1 MAKLE
6 RMRAHQDLIDFGNRI
21 LNEARTELYIHL
33 RFMAR
38 ALDSLGYT
46 MDLATQS
53 MGTDARTIHYN
64 PNFVFALFLE
74 SPQKLDRLYLHI
86 LLHCIFRHMFSSDQ
100 YEDQALWDLAAD
112 IQVESVLDSMDYDII
127 NRPAY
132 PFREEWYER
141 LRAECRV
148 LSAERIYHYFHLN
161 KPDLD
166 TLQMLTLEF
175 HKCDHQF
182 WKRMEDPAGGGQ
194 PEIPEDILNDTQTPP
209 DANAGAP
216 DADGSDAT
224 DPENPENPAVASDT
238 QTPPAANA
246 GAPDAKCS
254 DATDSENPD
263 HPAAAS
269 NASDARTPDSPPAAK
284 PDPDTPPK
292 NGTGALAQVDEA
304 ALDEQWKDTAERLQT
319 ELTTFGAEASDK
331 TGSLAWVLAAQY
343 RQETDFRDFL
353 EKLTVLREVTH
364 VDPDSFDY
372 GYYNYGMEVYGNMPL
387 IEENEFREE
396 RRISDFVIAIDTS
409 ASTEQGQ
416 VQRFLDETA
425 AILRRRTNFFQRIR
439 VHLILCDDR
448 VQEDI
453 VLTKPEEIE
462 DYAAHFEMKGGYGT
476 DFRPVFQYVEKLRTQ
491 GALPELRGLMYFTDG
506 HGPYPTKPTD
516 YQTAF
521 VYDPWADID
530 DQSAPDWA
538 LKLYLKDSD
547 TPARS
552 HTEA

>member
-166 TLQMLTLEF
+166 TLQQLTLEF

-182 WKRMEDPAGGGQ
+182 WKRMEDQKGGGQ
-194 PEIPEDILNDTQTPP
+194 PEIPEDLLDDTRTPP
-209 DANAGAP
+209 DANAGDPDAEGSDATDTENPENPAAASDASTPPGANAGDP

-224 DPENPENPAVASDT
+224 DTENS
-238 QTPPAANA
+238 
-246 GAPDAKCS
+246 
-254 DATDSENPD
+254 D

-269 NASDARTPDSPPAAK
+269 NASDAGNLDNRPVAG

-292 NGTGALAQVDEA
+292 NGTGALARVDEA

-319 ELTTFGAEASDK
+319 ELTTFGAEASDE

-396 RRISDFVIAIDTS
+396 RRISDLVIAIDTS
-409 ASTEQGQ
+409 ASTGQGQ

-476 DFRPVFQYVEKLRTQ
+476 DFRPVFQYVEELRAQ

-521 VYDPWADID
+521 VFDPWADID
-530 DQSAPDWA
+530 DQSAPDWS
-538 LKLYLKDSD
+538 LKLYLKDS
-547 TPARS
+547 A
-552 HTEA
+552 HM

>member
-166 TLQMLTLEF
+166 TLQQLTLEF

-182 WKRMEDPAGGGQ
+182 WKRMEDQKGGGQ
-194 PEIPEDILNDTQTPP
+194 PEIPEDLLDDASTPPGAPQPPSP
-209 DANAGAP
+209 DANAGDQDADASGGP
-216 DADGSDAT
+216 DA
-224 DPENPENPAVASDT
+224 
-238 QTPPAANA
+238 Q
-246 GAPDAKCS
+246 
-254 DATDSENPD
+254 NPD
-263 HPAAAS
+263 HPAAPS
-269 NASDARTPDSPPAAK
+269 NAPDAGNPDTPSAAG

-292 NGTGALAQVDEA
+292 NGTGALARVDEA

-319 ELTTFGAEASDK
+319 ELTTFGAEASDE

-396 RRISDFVIAIDTS
+396 RRISALVIAIDTS

-416 VQRFLDETA
+416 VQRFLNETA
-425 AILRRRTNFFQRIR
+425 AILRRRTNFFRRIR

-476 DFRPVFQYVEKLRTQ
+476 DFRPVFQYVEELRAQ

-521 VYDPWADID
+521 VFDPWADID
-530 DQSAPDWA
+530 DQAAPDWA
-538 LKLYLKDSD
+538 LKLYLKDTD
-547 TPARS
+547 TRKA
-552 HTEA
+552 

>member
-132 PFREEWYER
+132 PLREEWYER
-141 LRAECRV
+141 LRTECRV

-194 PEIPEDILNDTQTPP
+194 PEIPEDLLNDTQTPP
-209 DANAGAP
+209 D
-216 DADGSDAT
+216 
-224 DPENPENPAVASDT
+224 
-238 QTPPAANA
+238 
-246 GAPDAKCS
+246 
-254 DATDSENPD
+254 
-263 HPAAAS
+263 
-269 NASDARTPDSPPAAK
+269 AK

-319 ELTTFGAEASDK
+319 ELTTFGAEASDE
-331 TGSLAWVLAAQY
+331 TGSLAWVVAAQY

-396 RRISDFVIAIDTS
+396 RRISDLVIAIDTS

>member
-100 YEDQALWDLAAD
+100 YEDPALWDLAAD

-141 LRAECRV
+141 LRAECHV

-166 TLQMLTLEF
+166 TLQQLTLEF

-182 WKRMEDPAGGGQ
+182 WKRMEDQRGGGQ
-194 PEIPEDILNDTQTPP
+194 PEIPDDLLNDASTPLGAPQPPSP
-209 DANAGAP
+209 DANAGDP
-216 DADGSDAT
+216 DADGAA
-224 DPENPENPAVASDT
+224 DPSAD
-238 QTPPAANA
+238 
-246 GAPDAKCS
+246 APDAQ
-254 DATDSENPD
+254 NPD
-263 HPAAAS
+263 HPAAPS
-269 NASDARTPDSPPAAK
+269 NAPDAGTPDTPPAAE
-284 PDPDTPPK
+284 PDPAAPPK
-292 NGTGALAQVDEA
+292 NGTGALARVDEA
-304 ALDEQWKDTAERLQT
+304 ALDEQWKETAERLQT
-319 ELTTFGAEASDK
+319 ELTTFGAEASDE

-396 RRISDFVIAIDTS
+396 RRISDLVIAIDTS

-448 VQEDI
+448 VQQDI

-476 DFRPVFQYVEKLRTQ
+476 DFRPVFQYVEELRAQ

-521 VYDPWADID
+521 VFDPWADID
-530 DQSAPDWA
+530 DQAAPDWA
-538 LKLYLKDSD
+538 LKLYLKD
-547 TPARS
+547 TRKA
-552 HTEA
+552 

>member
-100 YEDQALWDLAAD
+100 YEDPALWDLAAD

-141 LRAECRV
+141 LRSECRV

-166 TLQMLTLEF
+166 TLQQLTLEF

-182 WKRMEDPAGGGQ
+182 WKRMEDGEKNSGDA
-194 PEIPEDILNDTQTPP
+194 PEIPEDLLNDTTTPP
-209 DANAGAP
+209 DA
-216 DADGSDAT
+216 
-224 DPENPENPAVASDT
+224 E
-238 QTPPAANA
+238 
-246 GAPDAKCS
+246 
-254 DATDSENPD
+254 
-263 HPAAAS
+263 
-269 NASDARTPDSPPAAK
+269 
-284 PDPDTPPK
+284 PDPATPPK

-319 ELTTFGAEASDK
+319 ELTTFGAEASDE

-476 DFRPVFQYVEKLRTQ
+476 DFRPVFQYVEELRAQ

-506 HGPYPTKPTD
+506 YGPYPTKPTD

-521 VYDPWADID
+521 VFDPWADID
-530 DQSAPDWA
+530 DQAAPDWA
-538 LKLYLKDSD
+538 LKLYLKD
-547 TPARS
+547 
-552 HTEA
+552 

>member
-21 LNEARTELYIHL
+21 LNEARTELYLHL

-100 YEDQALWDLAAD
+100 YEDPALWDLAAD

-141 LRAECRV
+141 LRAECHV

-166 TLQMLTLEF
+166 TLQQLTLEF

-182 WKRMEDPAGGGQ
+182 WKRMEDQKGGGQ
-194 PEIPEDILNDTQTPP
+194 PEIPEDLLKDASTPPGAPQPSSP

-216 DADGSDAT
+216 DADGSA
-224 DPENPENPAVASDT
+224 DP
-238 QTPPAANA
+238 NA
-246 GAPDAKCS
+246 DAPDAQ
-254 DATDSENPD
+254 DPD
-263 HPAAAS
+263 HPTPPSSAPDATGQVFDDQKNPTAPS
-269 NASDARTPDSPPAAK
+269 NVPDAGNPDTPPVAK
-284 PDPDTPPK
+284 PDPAAPPK
-292 NGTGALAQVDEA
+292 NGTGALARVDES

-319 ELTTFGAEASDK
+319 ELTTFGAEASDE

-396 RRISDFVIAIDTS
+396 RRISDLVIAIDTS

-439 VHLILCDDR
+439 VHLILCDDC

-476 DFRPVFQYVEKLRTQ
+476 DFRPVFRYVEELRAQ

-521 VYDPWADID
+521 VFDPWADID
-530 DQSAPDWA
+530 DQAAPDWA
-538 LKLYLKDSD
+538 LKLYLKD
-547 TPARS
+547 
-552 HTEA
+552 

>member
-166 TLQMLTLEF
+166 TLQQLTLEF

-182 WKRMEDPAGGGQ
+182 WKRMEDQKGGGQ
-194 PEIPEDILNDTQTPP
+194 PEIPEDLMNDTQTPP
-209 DANAGAP
+209 DANAGDP

-224 DPENPENPAVASDT
+224 DTENPENPAAATDA
-238 QTPPAANA
+238 QTPRDANA
-246 GAPDAKCS
+246 GASDADGSADQNADAPDAQ
-254 DATDSENPD
+254 NPD
-263 HPAAAS
+263 HPAAPS
-269 NASDARTPDSPPAAK
+269 NAPDAGNPDTPSAAG

-292 NGTGALAQVDEA
+292 NGTGALARVDEA

-319 ELTTFGAEASDK
+319 ELTTFGAEASDE
-331 TGSLAWVLAAQY
+331 TGSLAWVLAVQY

-396 RRISDFVIAIDTS
+396 RRISALVIAIDTS

-416 VQRFLDETA
+416 VQRFLNETA

-476 DFRPVFQYVEKLRTQ
+476 DFRPVFQYVEELRAQ

-521 VYDPWADID
+521 VFDPWADID
-530 DQSAPDWA
+530 DQAAPDWA
-538 LKLYLKDSD
+538 LKLYLKD
-547 TPARS
+547 
-552 HTEA
+552 

>member
-1 MAKLE
+1 
-6 RMRAHQDLIDFGNRI
+6 
-21 LNEARTELYIHL
+21 
-33 RFMAR
+33 
-38 ALDSLGYT
+38 
-46 MDLATQS
+46 
-53 MGTDARTIHYN
+53 
-64 PNFVFALFLE
+64 
-74 SPQKLDRLYLHI
+74 
-86 LLHCIFRHMFSSDQ
+86 
-100 YEDQALWDLAAD
+100 
-112 IQVESVLDSMDYDII
+112 
-127 NRPAY
+127 
-132 PFREEWYER
+132 
-141 LRAECRV
+141 
-148 LSAERIYHYFHLN
+148 
-161 KPDLD
+161 
-166 TLQMLTLEF
+166 
-175 HKCDHQF
+175 
-182 WKRMEDPAGGGQ
+182 MEDPAGGSQ

-209 DANAGAP
+209 DANAGDP

-224 DPENPENPAVASDT
+224 DTENPENPAAASDT
-238 QTPPAANA
+238 QTPPAAEP
-246 GAPDAKCS
+246 APA
-254 DATDSENPD
+254 
-263 HPAAAS
+263 
-269 NASDARTPDSPPAAK
+269 
-284 PDPDTPPK
+284 TPPK

-319 ELTTFGAEASDK
+319 ELTTFGAEASDE

-396 RRISDFVIAIDTS
+396 RRISDLVIAIDTS

-439 VHLILCDDR
+439 VHLVLCDDR

-476 DFRPVFQYVEKLRTQ
+476 DFRPVFQYVEELRAQ

-521 VYDPWADID
+521 VYDTWADID

-538 LKLYLKDSD
+538 LKLYLKD
-547 TPARS
+547 TAQI
-552 HTEA
+552 

>member
-166 TLQMLTLEF
+166 TLQQLTLEF

-182 WKRMEDPAGGGQ
+182 WKRMEDPAGGSQ
-194 PEIPEDILNDTQTPP
+194 PEIPEDLLDDASTPP
-209 DANAGAP
+209 DANAGDP
-216 DADGSDAT
+216 DVDGSDAT
-224 DPENPENPAVASDT
+224 DP
-238 QTPPAANA
+238 
-246 GAPDAKCS
+246 
-254 DATDSENPD
+254 ENPD

-269 NASDARTPDSPPAAK
+269 NASDAGTPDSPPAAE
-284 PDPDTPPK
+284 PDPATSPK
-292 NGTGALAQVDEA
+292 NGTGALAQVDETV
-304 ALDEQWKDTAERLQT
+304 LDEQWKDTAERLQT
-319 ELTTFGAEASDK
+319 ELTTFGAEASDE

-353 EKLTVLREVTH
+353 KKLTVLREVTH

-396 RRISDFVIAIDTS
+396 RRISDLVIAIDTS

-439 VHLILCDDR
+439 VHLVLCDDR

-476 DFRPVFQYVEKLRTQ
+476 DFRPVFQYVEELRAQ

-521 VYDPWADID
+521 VFDPWADID

-538 LKLYLKDSD
+538 LKLYLKD
-547 TPARS
+547 TA
-552 HTEA
+552 HI

>member
-132 PFREEWYER
+132 PLREEWYER
-141 LRAECRV
+141 LRTECRV

-194 PEIPEDILNDTQTPP
+194 PEIPEDLLNDTQTPP
-209 DANAGAP
+209 D
-216 DADGSDAT
+216 
-224 DPENPENPAVASDT
+224 
-238 QTPPAANA
+238 
-246 GAPDAKCS
+246 
-254 DATDSENPD
+254 
-263 HPAAAS
+263 
-269 NASDARTPDSPPAAK
+269 AK

-292 NGTGALAQVDEA
+292 NGTGALAQVDET

-319 ELTTFGAEASDK
+319 ELTTFGAEASDE
-331 TGSLAWVLAAQY
+331 TGSLAWVVAAQY

-372 GYYNYGMEVYGNMPL
+372 GCYNYGMEVYGNMPL

-396 RRISDFVIAIDTS
+396 HRISDLVIAIDTS

-521 VYDPWADID
+521 VFDPWADID
-530 DQSAPDWA
+530 DQAAPDWA

>member
-1 MAKLE
+1 MAKRE

-21 LNEARTELYIHL
+21 LNESRTELYL
-33 RFMAR
+33 SMRFMGR

-74 SPQKLDRLYLHI
+74 SPQKLNRLYLHI
-86 LLHCIFRHMFSSDQ
+86 LLHCVFRHMFSSDQ
-100 YEDQALWDLAAD
+100 YEDKELWDLAAD

-132 PFREEWYER
+132 PFREEWYAR
-141 LRAECRV
+141 LKAECKV

-166 TLQMLTLEF
+166 TQQMLKMEF

-182 WKRMEDPAGGGQ
+182 WKRMEDGKKEDGEA
-194 PEIPEDILNDTQTPP
+194 PEMPEDLLKDAPSGMTPP
-209 DANAGAP
+209 GTPNP
-216 DADGSDAT
+216 EDADDASSDEQDAQSPENSSENPT
-224 DPENPENPAVASDT
+224 AENPENPANGSSD
-238 QTPPAANA
+238 QTPPAADTASAEPPKSGA
-246 GAPDAKCS
+246 GAL
-254 DATDSENPD
+254 T
-263 HPAAAS
+263 
-269 NASDARTPDSPPAAK
+269 RI
-284 PDPDTPPK
+284 
-292 NGTGALAQVDEA
+292 DEE
-304 ALDEQWKDTAERLQT
+304 ALDQQWKDTAERLQT
-319 ELTTFGAEASDK
+319 ELTTFGAEASEE

-343 RQETDFRDFL
+343 RKETDFREFL
-353 EKLTVLREVTH
+353 EKLTVVREVTR

-387 IEENEFREE
+387 LEENEFREE
-396 RRISDFVIAIDTS
+396 RRISNLVIAIDTS

-416 VQRFLDETA
+416 VQRFLNETA
-425 AILRRRTNFFQRIR
+425 VILRRRESFFRRIC
-439 VHLILCDDR
+439 VHLVLCDDQ
-448 VQEDI
+448 VQKDV

-476 DFRPVFQYVEKLRTQ
+476 DFRPVFRYVEELRAQ

-506 HGPYPTKPTD
+506 YGPYPTKPTD

-521 VYDPWADID
+521 VFDPWADID
-530 DQSAPDWA
+530 DQAVPDWA
-538 LKLYLKDSD
+538 LKLYLKDSA
-547 TPARS
+547 PM
-552 HTEA
+552 

>member
-182 WKRMEDPAGGGQ
+182 WKRMEDQKGGGQ
-194 PEIPEDILNDTQTPP
+194 PEIPEDLLNDTQTPP
-209 DANAGAP
+209 D
-216 DADGSDAT
+216 
-224 DPENPENPAVASDT
+224 
-238 QTPPAANA
+238 
-246 GAPDAKCS
+246 
-254 DATDSENPD
+254 
-263 HPAAAS
+263 
-269 NASDARTPDSPPAAK
+269 AK

-319 ELTTFGAEASDK
+319 ELTTFGAEASDE

-396 RRISDFVIAIDTS
+396 HRISDLVIAIDTS

-506 HGPYPTKPTD
+506 HGQYPTKPTD

-521 VYDPWADID
+521 VFDPWADID

>member
-64 PNFVFALFLE
+64 PNFVLALFLE

-166 TLQMLTLEF
+166 TLQQLTLEF

-182 WKRMEDPAGGGQ
+182 WKRMEDQKGGGQ
-194 PEIPEDILNDTQTPP
+194 PEIPEDLMNDTQTPP
-209 DANAGAP
+209 DANAGDP

-224 DPENPENPAVASDT
+224 DTENPENPAAATDA
-238 QTPPAANA
+238 QTPRDANA
-246 GAPDAKCS
+246 GASDADGSADQNADAPDAQ
-254 DATDSENPD
+254 NPD
-263 HPAAAS
+263 HPAAPS
-269 NASDARTPDSPPAAK
+269 NAPDAGNPDTPSAAG

-292 NGTGALAQVDEA
+292 NGTGALARVDEA

-319 ELTTFGAEASDK
+319 ELTTFGAEASDE
-331 TGSLAWVLAAQY
+331 TGSLAWVLAVQY

-396 RRISDFVIAIDTS
+396 RRISALVIAIDTS

-416 VQRFLDETA
+416 VQRFLNETA

-476 DFRPVFQYVEKLRTQ
+476 DFRPVFQYVEELRAQ

-521 VYDPWADID
+521 VFDPWADID
-530 DQSAPDWA
+530 DQAAPDWA
-538 LKLYLKDSD
+538 LKLYLKDS
-547 TPARS
+547 AYM
-552 HTEA
+552 

>member
-166 TLQMLTLEF
+166 TLQQLTLEF

-182 WKRMEDPAGGGQ
+182 WKRMEDQKGGGQ
-194 PEIPEDILNDTQTPP
+194 PEIPEDLLDDTRTPP
-209 DANAGAP
+209 DANAGDPDAEGSDATDTENPENPAAASDASTPPDANAGDP

-224 DPENPENPAVASDT
+224 DTENS
-238 QTPPAANA
+238 
-246 GAPDAKCS
+246 
-254 DATDSENPD
+254 D

-269 NASDARTPDSPPAAK
+269 NASDAGNLDNRPVAG

-292 NGTGALAQVDEA
+292 NGTGALARVDEA

-319 ELTTFGAEASDK
+319 ELTTFGAEASDE

-396 RRISDFVIAIDTS
+396 RRISDLVIAIDTS
-409 ASTEQGQ
+409 ASTGQGQ

-476 DFRPVFQYVEKLRTQ
+476 DFRPVFQYVEELRAQ

-521 VYDPWADID
+521 VFDPWADID
-530 DQSAPDWA
+530 DQSAPDWS
-538 LKLYLKDSD
+538 LKLYLKDS
-547 TPARS
+547 A
-552 HTEA
+552 HM

>member
-166 TLQMLTLEF
+166 TLQQLTLEF

-194 PEIPEDILNDTQTPP
+194 PEIPEDLLNDTTTPP

-216 DADGSDAT
+216 DADGSGAT
-224 DPENPENPAVASDT
+224 DPENPENPAAASDT
-238 QTPPAANA
+238 QTPPDANA
-246 GAPDAKCS
+246 GDPDADGS
-254 DATDSENPD
+254 DATDPENPD

-269 NASDARTPDSPPAAK
+269 NASDAGKPDTPPAAG

-292 NGTGALAQVDEA
+292 NGTGALARVDEA

-319 ELTTFGAEASDK
+319 ELTTFGAEASDE

-396 RRISDFVIAIDTS
+396 RRISDLVIAIDTS

-476 DFRPVFQYVEKLRTQ
+476 DFRPVFQYVEELRAQ

-521 VYDPWADID
+521 VFDPWADID

-538 LKLYLKDSD
+538 LKLYLKD
-547 TPARS
+547 
-552 HTEA
+552 

>member
-209 DANAGAP
+209 D
-216 DADGSDAT
+216 
-224 DPENPENPAVASDT
+224 
-238 QTPPAANA
+238 
-246 GAPDAKCS
+246 
-254 DATDSENPD
+254 
-263 HPAAAS
+263 
-269 NASDARTPDSPPAAK
+269 AK

>member
-194 PEIPEDILNDTQTPP
+194 PEIPEDLLNDTHTPP
-209 DANAGAP
+209 D
-216 DADGSDAT
+216 
-224 DPENPENPAVASDT
+224 
-238 QTPPAANA
+238 
-246 GAPDAKCS
+246 
-254 DATDSENPD
+254 
-263 HPAAAS
+263 
-269 NASDARTPDSPPAAK
+269 AK
-284 PDPDTPPK
+284 PDPDPPPK
-292 NGTGALAQVDEA
+292 NGTGALARVDES

-319 ELTTFGAEASDK
+319 ELTTFGAEASDE

-396 RRISDFVIAIDTS
+396 HRISDLVIAIDTS

-521 VYDPWADID
+521 VFDPWADID
-530 DQSAPDWA
+530 DQAAPDWA

>member
-166 TLQMLTLEF
+166 TLQQLTLEF

-182 WKRMEDPAGGGQ
+182 WKRMEEQKGGGQ
-194 PEIPEDILNDTQTPP
+194 PEIPEDLLDDASTPPGAPQPPSP
-209 DANAGAP
+209 DANAGDQDADVSGGP
-216 DADGSDAT
+216 DA
-224 DPENPENPAVASDT
+224 
-238 QTPPAANA
+238 Q
-246 GAPDAKCS
+246 
-254 DATDSENPD
+254 NPD
-263 HPAAAS
+263 HPAAPS
-269 NASDARTPDSPPAAK
+269 NAPDAGTPDTPPAAG

-292 NGTGALAQVDEA
+292 NGTGALARVDEA

-319 ELTTFGAEASDK
+319 ELTTFGAEASDE

-396 RRISDFVIAIDTS
+396 RRISDLVIAIDTS

-416 VQRFLDETA
+416 VQRFLNETA

-448 VQEDI
+448 VQDDI

-462 DYAAHFEMKGGYGT
+462 DYTAHFEMKGGYGT
-476 DFRPVFQYVEKLRTQ
+476 DFRPVFQYVEELRAQ

-521 VYDPWADID
+521 VFDPWADID
-530 DQSAPDWA
+530 DQAAPDWA
-538 LKLYLKDSD
+538 LKLYLKDTD
-547 TPARS
+547 TRKA
-552 HTEA
+552 

>member
-100 YEDQALWDLAAD
+100 YEDPALWDLAAD

-166 TLQMLTLEF
+166 TLQQLTLEF

-182 WKRMEDPAGGGQ
+182 WKRMEDQKGGGQ
-194 PEIPEDILNDTQTPP
+194 PEIPEDLMNDTQTPP
-209 DANAGAP
+209 DANAGDP

-224 DPENPENPAVASDT
+224 DTENPENPAAATDA
-238 QTPPAANA
+238 QTPRDANA
-246 GAPDAKCS
+246 GASDADGSADQNADAPDAQ
-254 DATDSENPD
+254 NPD
-263 HPAAAS
+263 HPAAPS
-269 NASDARTPDSPPAAK
+269 NAPDAGNPDTPSAAG

-292 NGTGALAQVDEA
+292 NGTGALARVDEA

-319 ELTTFGAEASDK
+319 ELTTFGAEASDE
-331 TGSLAWVLAAQY
+331 TGSLAWVLAVQY

-396 RRISDFVIAIDTS
+396 RRISALVIAIDTS

-416 VQRFLDETA
+416 VQRFLNETA

-476 DFRPVFQYVEKLRTQ
+476 DFRPVFQYVEELRAQ

-521 VYDPWADID
+521 VFDPWADID
-530 DQSAPDWA
+530 DQAAPDWA
-538 LKLYLKDSD
+538 LKLYLKDS
-547 TPARS
+547 AYM
-552 HTEA
+552 

>member
-166 TLQMLTLEF
+166 TLQQLTLEF

-182 WKRMEDPAGGGQ
+182 WKRMEDGEKNSGDA
-194 PEIPEDILNDTQTPP
+194 PEIPEDLLNDTQTPP
-209 DANAGAP
+209 D
-216 DADGSDAT
+216 
-224 DPENPENPAVASDT
+224 
-238 QTPPAANA
+238 
-246 GAPDAKCS
+246 
-254 DATDSENPD
+254 
-263 HPAAAS
+263 
-269 NASDARTPDSPPAAK
+269 AK

-292 NGTGALAQVDEA
+292 NGTGALAQVDET

-319 ELTTFGAEASDK
+319 ELTTFGAEASDE

-396 RRISDFVIAIDTS
+396 RRISDLVIAIDTS

-476 DFRPVFQYVEKLRTQ
+476 DFRPVFQYVEKLRAQ

-521 VYDPWADID
+521 VFDPWADID
-530 DQSAPDWA
+530 DQAAPDWA

>member
-194 PEIPEDILNDTQTPP
+194 PEIPEDLLNDTQT
-209 DANAGAP
+209 
-216 DADGSDAT
+216 
-224 DPENPENPAVASDT
+224 
-238 QTPPAANA
+238 
-246 GAPDAKCS
+246 
-254 DATDSENPD
+254 
-263 HPAAAS
+263 
-269 NASDARTPDSPPAAK
+269 PPAAK

-292 NGTGALAQVDEA
+292 NGTGALAQVDET

-319 ELTTFGAEASDK
+319 ELTTFGAEASDE

-396 RRISDFVIAIDTS
+396 RRISDLVIAIDTS

-476 DFRPVFQYVEKLRTQ
+476 DFRPVFQYVEELRAQ

>member
-141 LRAECRV
+141 LRAECHV

-166 TLQMLTLEF
+166 TLQQLTLEF

-182 WKRMEDPAGGGQ
+182 WKRMEDQKGGDQ
-194 PEIPEDILNDTQTPP
+194 PEIPEDLLKDASTSPGAPQPSSPDANAGDRDADDSDATDTENPAAGSDAQTPP
-209 DANAGAP
+209 DANAGDR
-216 DADGSDAT
+216 DADGADAPDT
-224 DPENPENPAVASDT
+224 ENPENPAASS
-238 QTPPAANA
+238 N
-246 GAPDAKCS
+246 APDAE
-254 DATDSENPD
+254 TPD
-263 HPAAAS
+263 TPPVAEPDPAA
-269 NASDARTPDSPPAAK
+269 
-284 PDPDTPPK
+284 PPK
-292 NGTGALAQVDEA
+292 NGTGALARVDES

-319 ELTTFGAEASDK
+319 ELTTFGAEASDE

-396 RRISDFVIAIDTS
+396 RRISDLVIAIDTS

-416 VQRFLDETA
+416 VQCFLDETA

-476 DFRPVFQYVEKLRTQ
+476 DFRPVFQYVEELRAQ

-521 VYDPWADID
+521 VFDPWADID
-530 DQSAPDWA
+530 DQAAPDWA
-538 LKLYLKDSD
+538 LKLYLKD
-547 TPARS
+547 
-552 HTEA
+552 

>member
-1 MAKLE
+1 ME

-141 LRAECRV
+141 LQAECRV

-166 TLQMLTLEF
+166 TLQKLTLEF

-224 DPENPENPAVASDT
+224 DT
-238 QTPPAANA
+238 
-246 GAPDAKCS
+246 
-254 DATDSENPD
+254 ENPD

-269 NASDARTPDSPPAAK
+269 NASDAGTPDSPPAAE
-284 PDPDTPPK
+284 PDPATPPK
-292 NGTGALAQVDEA
+292 NGTGALVQVDEA

-319 ELTTFGAEASDK
+319 ELTTFGAEASDE

-396 RRISDFVIAIDTS
+396 RRISDLVIAIDTS

-521 VYDPWADID
+521 VFDPWADID

-538 LKLYLKDSD
+538 LKLYLKD
-547 TPARS
+547 TA
-552 HTEA
+552 HI

>member
-100 YEDQALWDLAAD
+100 YEDPALWDLAAD

-166 TLQMLTLEF
+166 TLQQLTLEF

-182 WKRMEDPAGGGQ
+182 WKRMEDGEKNSGDA
-194 PEIPEDILNDTQTPP
+194 PEIPEDLLNDTQTPP
-209 DANAGAP
+209 DANAG
-216 DADGSDAT
+216 
-224 DPENPENPAVASDT
+224 
-238 QTPPAANA
+238 
-246 GAPDAKCS
+246 
-254 DATDSENPD
+254 
-263 HPAAAS
+263 
-269 NASDARTPDSPPAAK
+269 
-284 PDPDTPPK
+284 DPDTPPK
-292 NGTGALAQVDEA
+292 NGTGALAQVDKA

-319 ELTTFGAEASDK
+319 ELTTFGAEASDE

-396 RRISDFVIAIDTS
+396 RRISDLVIAIDTS

-538 LKLYLKDSD
+538 LKLYLKD
-547 TPARS
+547 
-552 HTEA
+552 

>member
-141 LRAECRV
+141 LQAECRV

-166 TLQMLTLEF
+166 TLQMMTLEF

-194 PEIPEDILNDTQTPP
+194 PEIPEDLLNDTQT
-209 DANAGAP
+209 
-216 DADGSDAT
+216 
-224 DPENPENPAVASDT
+224 
-238 QTPPAANA
+238 
-246 GAPDAKCS
+246 
-254 DATDSENPD
+254 
-263 HPAAAS
+263 
-269 NASDARTPDSPPAAK
+269 PPAAK
-284 PDPDTPPK
+284 PDPDTSPK

-319 ELTTFGAEASDK
+319 ELTTFGAEASDE

-396 RRISDFVIAIDTS
+396 RRISDLVIAIDTS

-476 DFRPVFQYVEKLRTQ
+476 DFRPVFQYVEELRTQ

-521 VYDPWADID
+521 VFDPWADID
-530 DQSAPDWA
+530 DQAAPDWA

>member
-21 LNEARTELYIHL
+21 LNEARTELYLHL

-100 YEDQALWDLAAD
+100 YEDPALWDLAAD

-166 TLQMLTLEF
+166 TLQQLTLEF

-182 WKRMEDPAGGGQ
+182 WKRMEDGEKNSGDA
-194 PEIPEDILNDTQTPP
+194 PEIPEDLLNDTQTPP
-209 DANAGAP
+209 D
-216 DADGSDAT
+216 
-224 DPENPENPAVASDT
+224 
-238 QTPPAANA
+238 
-246 GAPDAKCS
+246 
-254 DATDSENPD
+254 
-263 HPAAAS
+263 
-269 NASDARTPDSPPAAK
+269 AK

-319 ELTTFGAEASDK
+319 ELTTFGAEASDE

>member
-100 YEDQALWDLAAD
+100 YEDPVLWDLAAD

-141 LRAECRV
+141 LRAECHV

-166 TLQMLTLEF
+166 TLQQLTLEF

-182 WKRMEDPAGGGQ
+182 WKRMEEQKGGGQ
-194 PEIPEDILNDTQTPP
+194 PEIPDDLLDDASNPPGAPQPPSP
-209 DANAGAP
+209 DANAGDPDADDSADPNADAP
-216 DADGSDAT
+216 DAQDPDHPTPTSNAPDAT
-224 DPENPENPAVASDT
+224 GQVSDDQKNPTASSSAPDAGNLD
-238 QTPPAANA
+238 TPPAA
-246 GAPDAKCS
+246 
-254 DATDSENPD
+254 E
-263 HPAAAS
+263 
-269 NASDARTPDSPPAAK
+269 
-284 PDPDTPPK
+284 PDPITPPK
-292 NGTGALAQVDEA
+292 NGTGALARVDES

-319 ELTTFGAEASDK
+319 ELTTFGAEASDE

-396 RRISDFVIAIDTS
+396 RRISALVIAIDTS

-476 DFRPVFQYVEKLRTQ
+476 DFRPVFQYVEQLRAE

-521 VYDPWADID
+521 VFDPWADID
-530 DQSAPDWA
+530 DQAAPDWA
-538 LKLYLKDSD
+538 LKLYLKD
-547 TPARS
+547 TA
-552 HTEA
+552 HM

>member
-100 YEDQALWDLAAD
+100 YEDPALWDLAAD

-166 TLQMLTLEF
+166 TLQQLTFEF

-182 WKRMEDPAGGGQ
+182 WKRMEDQRGGGQ
-194 PEIPEDILNDTQTPP
+194 PEIPDDLLNDASTPPGAPQPPYP
-209 DANAGAP
+209 DANAGDP
-216 DADGSDAT
+216 DADGSADQNADAPDAQDQDHPT
-224 DPENPENPAVASDT
+224 PPSNAPDAGTPD
-238 QTPPAANA
+238 TPPAA
-246 GAPDAKCS
+246 
-254 DATDSENPD
+254 E
-263 HPAAAS
+263 
-269 NASDARTPDSPPAAK
+269 
-284 PDPDTPPK
+284 PDPATPPK
-292 NGTGALAQVDEA
+292 NGTGALARVDES
-304 ALDEQWKDTAERLQT
+304 ALDEQWKDTAECLQT
-319 ELTTFGAEASDK
+319 ELTTFGAEASDE

-372 GYYNYGMEVYGNMPL
+372 GYYHYGMEVYGNMPL

-476 DFRPVFQYVEKLRTQ
+476 DFRPVFQYVEELRAQ

-521 VYDPWADID
+521 VFDPWADID
-530 DQSAPDWA
+530 DQAAPDWA
-538 LKLYLKDSD
+538 LKLYLKDSA
-547 TPARS
+547 PL
-552 HTEA
+552 

>member
-141 LRAECRV
+141 LRAECHV

-166 TLQMLTLEF
+166 TLQQLTLEF

-182 WKRMEDPAGGGQ
+182 WKRMEDQKGGGR
-194 PEIPEDILNDTQTPP
+194 PEIPEDLLDDAATPPGAPQPPSP
-209 DANAGAP
+209 DANAGDL
-216 DADGSDAT
+216 DADGSADPNANAPDAQ
-224 DPENPENPAVASDT
+224 DPDHPTPPSSAPDAAGQASDDPKN
-238 QTPPAANA
+238 QAAPSNAPDAGAPDTPPAA
-246 GAPDAKCS
+246 
-254 DATDSENPD
+254 E
-263 HPAAAS
+263 
-269 NASDARTPDSPPAAK
+269 
-284 PDPDTPPK
+284 PDPATPPK
-292 NGTGALAQVDEA
+292 NGTGALARVDES

-319 ELTTFGAEASDK
+319 ELTTFGAEASDE

-364 VDPDSFDY
+364 VGPDSFDY

-396 RRISDFVIAIDTS
+396 RRISDLVIAIDTS

-462 DYAAHFEMKGGYGT
+462 DYAAHFEMKGGFGT
-476 DFRPVFQYVEKLRTQ
+476 DFRPVFQYVEELRAQ

-521 VYDPWADID
+521 VFDPWADID
-530 DQSAPDWA
+530 DQAAPDWA
-538 LKLYLKDSD
+538 LKLYLKD
-547 TPARS
+547 TA
-552 HTEA
+552 HM

>member
-161 KPDLD
+161 KSDLD
-166 TLQMLTLEF
+166 TLQQLTLEF

-182 WKRMEDPAGGGQ
+182 WKRMEDQKGGGQ
-194 PEIPEDILNDTQTPP
+194 PEIPEDLLDDASTPPGAPQPPSP
-209 DANAGAP
+209 DANAGDQDADASGGP
-216 DADGSDAT
+216 DA
-224 DPENPENPAVASDT
+224 
-238 QTPPAANA
+238 Q
-246 GAPDAKCS
+246 
-254 DATDSENPD
+254 NPD
-263 HPAAAS
+263 HPAAPS
-269 NASDARTPDSPPAAK
+269 NAPDAGNPDTPSAAG

-292 NGTGALAQVDEA
+292 NGTGALARVDEA

-319 ELTTFGAEASDK
+319 ELTTFGAEASDE
-331 TGSLAWVLAAQY
+331 TGSLAWVLAVQY

-396 RRISDFVIAIDTS
+396 RRISALVIAIDTS

-521 VYDPWADID
+521 VFDPWADID

-538 LKLYLKDSD
+538 LKLYLKDTD
-547 TPARS
+547 TRKA
-552 HTEA
+552 

>member
-100 YEDQALWDLAAD
+100 YEDKELWDLAAD

-182 WKRMEDPAGGGQ
+182 WKRMEDQTGGG
-194 PEIPEDILNDTQTPP
+194 PSEIPEDLLNDAQTPP
-209 DANAGAP
+209 GVNADDL
-216 DADGSDAT
+216 DADGSDTT
-224 DPENPENPAVASDT
+224 DT
-238 QTPPAANA
+238 
-246 GAPDAKCS
+246 
-254 DATDSENPD
+254 D
-263 HPAAAS
+263 HPAAPSSAP
-269 NASDARTPDSPPAAK
+269 DVGTPDSPPGAEPELA
-284 PDPDTPPK
+284 TPPK
-292 NGTGALAQVDEA
+292 NGAGALTRVEEE

-319 ELTTFGAEASDK
+319 ELTTFGAEASDE

-372 GYYNYGMEVYGNMPL
+372 GYYHYGMEVYGNMPL

-396 RRISDFVIAIDTS
+396 RRISDLVIAIDTS

-439 VHLILCDDR
+439 VHIILCDDR

-476 DFRPVFQYVEKLRTQ
+476 DLRPVFQYVEELRTQ

-521 VYDPWADID
+521 VFDPWADID
-530 DQSAPDWA
+530 DQAAPDWA
-538 LKLYLKDSD
+538 LKLYLKD
-547 TPARS
+547 TRKA
-552 HTEA
+552 

>member
-132 PFREEWYER
+132 PLREEWYER
-141 LRAECRV
+141 LRTECRV

-194 PEIPEDILNDTQTPP
+194 PEIPEDLLNDTQTPP
-209 DANAGAP
+209 D
-216 DADGSDAT
+216 
-224 DPENPENPAVASDT
+224 
-238 QTPPAANA
+238 
-246 GAPDAKCS
+246 
-254 DATDSENPD
+254 
-263 HPAAAS
+263 
-269 NASDARTPDSPPAAK
+269 AK

-292 NGTGALAQVDEA
+292 NGTGALAQVDET

-319 ELTTFGAEASDK
+319 ELTTFGAEASDE
-331 TGSLAWVLAAQY
+331 TGSLAWVVAAQY

-396 RRISDFVIAIDTS
+396 HRISDLVIAIDTS

-521 VYDPWADID
+521 VFDPWADID
-530 DQSAPDWA
+530 DQAAPDWA

>member
-53 MGTDARTIHYN
+53 MGTDARTIRYN

-100 YEDQALWDLAAD
+100 YEDPALWDLAAD

-166 TLQMLTLEF
+166 TLQKLTLEF

-194 PEIPEDILNDTQTPP
+194 PEIPEDLLNDTQTPP

-224 DPENPENPAVASDT
+224 DTENPENPAVASDT
-238 QTPPAANA
+238 QTPPDANA
-246 GAPDAKCS
+246 GAPDADGS
-254 DATDSENPD
+254 DATDTENPD

-269 NASDARTPDSPPAAK
+269 NASDAGTPDSPPAAK

-292 NGTGALAQVDEA
+292 NGTGALAQVDET

-319 ELTTFGAEASDK
+319 ELTTFGAEASDE
-331 TGSLAWVLAAQY
+331 TGSLAWVLATQY

-396 RRISDFVIAIDTS
+396 RRISNLVIAIDTS

-476 DFRPVFQYVEKLRTQ
+476 DFRPVFQYVEELRAQ

-521 VYDPWADID
+521 VFDPWADID
-530 DQSAPDWA
+530 DQAAPDWA
-538 LKLYLKDSD
+538 LKLYLKD
-547 TPARS
+547 
-552 HTEA
+552 

>member
-166 TLQMLTLEF
+166 TLQQLTLEF

-182 WKRMEDPAGGGQ
+182 WKRMEDQKGGGQ
-194 PEIPEDILNDTQTPP
+194 PEIPEDLMNDTQTPP
-209 DANAGAP
+209 DANAGDPDADGSDATDTENP
-216 DADGSDAT
+216 ENPAAATDAQTPPDANAGASDADGSDAT
-224 DPENPENPAVASDT
+224 DPENP
-238 QTPPAANA
+238 
-246 GAPDAKCS
+246 
-254 DATDSENPD
+254 D

-269 NASDARTPDSPPAAK
+269 NTPDARTHDTPPAAG

-292 NGTGALAQVDEA
+292 NGTGALARVDEA

-319 ELTTFGAEASDK
+319 ELTTFGAEASDE

-353 EKLTVLREVTH
+353 EKLTVFREVTH

-396 RRISDFVIAIDTS
+396 RRISALVIAIDTS

-453 VLTKPEEIE
+453 VLTKTEEIE

-476 DFRPVFQYVEKLRTQ
+476 DFRPVFQYVEELRAQ

-521 VYDPWADID
+521 VFDPWADID
-530 DQSAPDWA
+530 DQAAPDWA
-538 LKLYLKDSD
+538 LKLYLKDTD
-547 TPARS
+547 TRKA
-552 HTEA
+552 

>member
-194 PEIPEDILNDTQTPP
+194 PEIPEDLLNDTQT
-209 DANAGAP
+209 
-216 DADGSDAT
+216 
-224 DPENPENPAVASDT
+224 
-238 QTPPAANA
+238 
-246 GAPDAKCS
+246 
-254 DATDSENPD
+254 
-263 HPAAAS
+263 
-269 NASDARTPDSPPAAK
+269 PPAAK

-292 NGTGALAQVDEA
+292 NGTGALAQVDET

-319 ELTTFGAEASDK
+319 ELTTFGAEASDE

-396 RRISDFVIAIDTS
+396 RRISDLVIAIDTS

-462 DYAAHFEMKGGYGT
+462 EYAAHFEMKGGYGT
-476 DFRPVFQYVEKLRTQ
+476 DFRPVFQYVEELRAQ

>member
-1 MAKLE
+1 MVKLE

-166 TLQMLTLEF
+166 TLQQLTLEF

-194 PEIPEDILNDTQTPP
+194 PEIPEDLLNDTQTPP

-216 DADGSDAT
+216 DADGSDTT
-224 DPENPENPAVASDT
+224 DPENPENPAAASDT

-246 GAPDAKCS
+246 GDRDADGS
-254 DATDSENPD
+254 DATDPENPD
-263 HPAAAS
+263 HPADAS
-269 NASDARTPDSPPAAK
+269 NASDAGTPDSPPAAE
-284 PDPDTPPK
+284 PDPATPPK
-292 NGTGALAQVDEA
+292 NGTGALAQVDEM

-319 ELTTFGAEASDK
+319 ELTTFGAEASDE

-396 RRISDFVIAIDTS
+396 RRISDLVIAIDTS

-439 VHLILCDDR
+439 VHLVLCDDR

-530 DQSAPDWA
+530 DQAAPDWA
-538 LKLYLKDSD
+538 LKLYLKD
-547 TPARS
+547 
-552 HTEA
+552 

>member
-166 TLQMLTLEF
+166 TLQQLTLEF

-182 WKRMEDPAGGGQ
+182 WKRMEDQKGGGQ
-194 PEIPEDILNDTQTPP
+194 PEIPEDLLDDTRTPP
-209 DANAGAP
+209 DANAGDPDAEGSDATDTENPENPAAASDASTPPDANAGDP

-224 DPENPENPAVASDT
+224 DTENS
-238 QTPPAANA
+238 
-246 GAPDAKCS
+246 
-254 DATDSENPD
+254 D
-263 HPAAAS
+263 HPVAAS
-269 NASDARTPDSPPAAK
+269 NASDAGNLDNRPVAG

-292 NGTGALAQVDEA
+292 NGTGALARVDEA

-319 ELTTFGAEASDK
+319 ELTTFGAEASDE

-396 RRISDFVIAIDTS
+396 RRISDLVIAIDTS
-409 ASTEQGQ
+409 ASTGQGQ

-476 DFRPVFQYVEKLRTQ
+476 DFRPVFQYVEELRAQ

-521 VYDPWADID
+521 VFDPWADID
-530 DQSAPDWA
+530 DQSAPDWS
-538 LKLYLKDSD
+538 LKLYLKDS
-547 TPARS
+547 A
-552 HTEA
+552 HM

>member
-100 YEDQALWDLAAD
+100 YKDQALWDLAAD

-194 PEIPEDILNDTQTPP
+194 PEIPEDLLNDTTTPP
-209 DANAGAP
+209 DA
-216 DADGSDAT
+216 
-224 DPENPENPAVASDT
+224 
-238 QTPPAANA
+238 
-246 GAPDAKCS
+246 K
-254 DATDSENPD
+254 
-263 HPAAAS
+263 
-269 NASDARTPDSPPAAK
+269 PDS
-284 PDPDTPPK
+284 DTPPK
-292 NGTGALAQVDEA
+292 NGTGALAQVDET

-319 ELTTFGAEASDK
+319 ELTTFGAEASDE

-396 RRISDFVIAIDTS
+396 RRISDLVIAIDTS

-462 DYAAHFEMKGGYGT
+462 EYAAHFEMKGGYGT

-521 VYDPWADID
+521 VFDPWADID
-530 DQSAPDWA
+530 DQAAPDWA